1 MFFFFKQKTAYEMR
15 ISDWSSD
22 VCSSDLRSRLPPG
35 ARQAAGI
42 GRGAGQPTDD
52 EPVGKCTDY
61 ARTGQ
66 HDGRD
71 DRHLL
76 RQLSRPSDSG
86 HAGYRRHVRR
96 RAWLS
101 TALVLERAS
110 WGALLPTDP
119 YLRHRDRQ
127 AGGHAA
133 AHRQDAFWKGGGGAH
148 PTPGASPAP

>member
-1 MFFFFKQKTAYEMR
+1 MR

-22 VCSSDLRSRLPPG
+22 VCSSDL
-35 ARQAAGI
+35 
-42 GRGAGQPTDD
+42 
-52 EPVGKCTDY
+52 
-61 ARTGQ
+61 
-66 HDGRD
+66 
-71 DRHLL
+71 
-76 RQLSRPSDSG
+76 SDSG

-148 PTPGASPAP
+148 PTPGASTRSEARRLGQEWDSTCSSRWWPEHYK

>member
-1 MFFFFKQKTAYEMR
+1 MR

-22 VCSSDLRSRLPPG
+22 VCSSDL
-35 ARQAAGI
+35 
-42 GRGAGQPTDD
+42 
-52 EPVGKCTDY
+52 
-61 ARTGQ
+61 
-66 HDGRD
+66 DGRD

-86 HAGYRRHVRR
+86 HAVYRRHVRR

-110 WGALLPTDP
+110 WGALLPTAP

-133 AHRQDAFWKGGGGAH
+133 AHRQVASWKGGVGAH
-148 PTPGASPAP
+148 STPCASPAPYLARYPTPSP